1 MIPVKKGFDFMA
13 GVLFQKMELSALDGI
28 GIHYDEEI
36 RGNVGFHSNKDIDT
50 SKSYLNYNHGP
61 YKKWKDMAE
70 AMKEEIAKVDR
81 EIPPKRIRK
90 DRKTWLIAEVHCPK
104 EIEEMGKED
113 AFFQKAYGVLGKVFD
128 DHVIGA
134 QIHKDEVH
142 EYRQKKD
149 GSIEKRESRMHMDLF
164 IVPVTKIGINM
175 KTFLNRKRIV
185 AANKVMQEMTAKEYG
200 ISYHTG
206 AGKNKDTVET
216 LKERSKMI
224 GEVEKAKTELDSLKE
239 MISKEQ
245 KKLSAI
251 KEQCDDYKMQY
262 QNLGTDVVKM
272 HKKKKQMEKVLHCM
286 EIQFPQAF
294 MEFCSLLN
302 AFDEVDYEKRK
313 LFLIRGEEIM
323 EQAKKDAEHLN
334 DVILRN
340 EEMVDAEV
348 TSMLDANKEM
358 EELLEQT
365 EMELE

>member
-1 MIPVKKGFDFMA
+1 MA
-13 GVLFQKMELSALDGI
+13 CVQIRKYSLSAMDGI
-28 GIHYDEEI
+28 GIHYDEEV
-36 RGNVGFHSNKDIDT
+36 RGNVNFHSNKDIDT
-50 SKSYLNYNHGP
+50 SKSYLNYNLGP

-113 AFFQKAYGVLGKVFD
+113 DFFQKAYEVLKKVFE

-134 QIHKDEVH
+134 QVHKDEVH

-175 KTFLNRKRIV
+175 KTFLDRKRII
-185 AANKVMQEMTAKEYG
+185 AANKVMQEMTSKEYG

-206 AGKNKDTVET
+206 VGKNKDTVET

-224 GEVEKAKTELDSLKE
+224 GEVEKAKTELGSLKA
-239 MISKEQ
+239 MVSKEQ
-245 KKLSAI
+245 KKLSEI
-251 KEQCDDYKMQY
+251 KEQCDDYKAQY
-262 QNLGTDVVKM
+262 QKLRADVVKVN
-272 HKKKKQMEKVLHCM
+272 KKKKQMEKALHCM

-294 MEFCSLLN
+294 VEFCRLLN
-302 AFDEVDYEKRK
+302 SFDKEDYEKRK
-313 LFLIRGEEIM
+313 LFLIRGEEIID
-323 EQAKKDAEHLN
+323 QGKKYAEHLN
-334 DVILRN
+334 NVIPQT
-340 EEMVDAEV
+340 EEIVETEV
-348 TSMLDANKEM
+348 TSLLDANKDL

-365 EMELE
+365 EVELE